1 METEGVTSFYYLM
14 NKLKIPVTKYFVK
27 DFLLSHPAYPSLVSY
42 ADLCD
47 KLNVEHVALN
57 LSPDQLIK
65 KDFPVIA
72 QIYDEKKTFF
82 VVIESINKEKNIIR
96 YYHPT
101 KKVIS
106 ESIEKFLNKWT
117 KYVFYA
123 VSNKDSG
130 EVNYIKHRTIELLSS
145 VSMPLFFCSVSLL
158 IFFFLYQSKAIFS
171 IRFILLFVFKIIG
184 LFISVNL
191 VTHSIGNS
199 TKLSKMVCTQGKHTS
214 CDDVLNSPASK
225 LFGIISMSDIGIV
238 YFAGSIFSLLLGIFL
253 NVQGS
258 ITSLLSLISVFSI
271 PYIIFSVYYQSFLI
285 RKWCPFCISIMSVLL
300 FECIFFF
307 AYIEY
312 FNFNTLINLNT
323 CFVVSFCFITTIC
336 LWSVLKSLLLQTQDA
351 KYKYDFLRLKKN
363 PHIFNARFNEFNPIE
378 MDFSASDIIIGRTN
392 AKITITSV
400 INTRCGPCALAHR
413 KLKQILTEFPEQV
426 KIVIRFTTGKQNDEE
441 TLHLIELYRNKD
453 QKVFSNALDDWFEN
467 RDYSLLAKKYPV
479 NKITASS
486 CDLLIKQLEWNN
498 KSRFTT
504 TPTIILENKKIEH
517 EYDIDDIPW
526 LINNLIYAA
535 HETANYF

>member
-1 METEGVTSFYYLM
+1 MEIEGVTSFYFFM

-27 DFLLSHPAYPSLVSY
+27 DFLLSHPAYPSLASY

-57 LSPDQLIK
+57 ISQDQLIK

-72 QIYDEKKTFF
+72 HIYNEKKTFF

-106 ESIEKFLNKWT
+106 ESIENFLNKWT

-123 VSNKDSG
+123 VPKEDSG
-130 EVNYIKHRTIELLSS
+130 EVNYPKHRSIELLSS
-145 VSMPLFFCSVSLL
+145 VSMPLFVCSVSLL

-171 IRFILLFVFKIIG
+171 IQFILLFVLKIIG

-214 CDDVLNSPASK
+214 CDDVLNSPAAK
-225 LFGIISMSDIGIV
+225 LFGIISMSDIGLV
-238 YFAGSIFSLLLGIFL
+238 YFSGSILILLLSIFL

-258 ITSLLSLISVFSI
+258 IISLLSLISVFSI
-271 PYIIFSVYYQSFLI
+271 PYIIFSLYYQSFLI
-285 RKWCPFCISIMSVLL
+285 RKWCPFCISIMSILF

-307 AYIEY
+307 ANIEY
-312 FNFNTLINLNT
+312 FNFSILLNLT
-323 CFVVSFCFITTIC
+323 SYLVIGFCFITTIC
-336 LWSVLKSLLLQTQDA
+336 LWTVLKSLLLQAQDA

-363 PHIFNARFNEFNPIE
+363 PNIFNAKFNEFNPIE
-378 MDFSASDIIIGRTN
+378 MDFSASDIIIGN
-392 AKITITSV
+392 PDAKITITSV

-426 KIVIRFTTGKQNDEE
+426 KLVIRFTTGKQNEEE
-441 TLHLIELYRNKD
+441 TLHLIELYRNND
-453 QKVFSNALDDWFEN
+453 QKVFSNALDYWFEN
-467 RDYSLLAKKYPV
+467 RNYSLLAKKYPV
-479 NKITASS
+479 NKIAAST
-486 CDLLIKQLEWNN
+486 CDLLIKQLEWYN
-498 KSRFTT
+498 KCQFTT
-504 TPTIILENKKIEH
+504 TPTIILENKKIEQ

-526 LINNLIYAA
+526 LINNLIYTA
-535 HETANYF
+535 HETANYI